1 MNTLWKYIGRM
12 CSAVFF
18 FFFFFAAVFILLII
32 SQEIIMTCCM
42 DDASWQGRKHC
53 SEWCVHSSVQV
64 NVVLGMTGT
73 DYRMTRQA
81 TGVGVG
87 SRQSVCVW
95 ECLCVSISICVLCL
109 QTSDGMWGSRGK
121 TVSLWVVYTCNLL
134 RSDQLEPIMPHCF
147 SFISHFFLSLGLC
160 ASILSPS
167 FFFSLQWE
175 PALLQRERWGKDG
188 GREKRH
194 TRKSLEDWWWEME
207 IGGWLGEQRR
217 KVDGIEQ

>member
-1 MNTLWKYIGRM
+1 MEVHWKNVF
-12 CSAVFF
+12 CSLFF
-18 FFFFFAAVFILLII
+18 LLLFFAAVLILLII

-87 SRQSVCVW
+87 SRQSVCVSV
-95 ECLCVSISICVLCL
+95 CLCVIISICVLCL
-109 QTSDGMWGSRGK
+109 RASDGVWGSRGK
-121 TVSLWVVYTCNLL
+121 TVSLWVVYSCNLL

-147 SFISHFFLSLGLC
+147 FFISHFFLSLGLC
-160 ASILSPS
+160 ASILSLRLFS
-167 FFFSLQWE
+167 FHCSGSQLCC
-175 PALLQRERWGKDG
+175 RGKDG
-188 GREKRH
+188 VKMGGERKDILERVWKIDGEKWR
-194 TRKSLEDWWWEME
+194 
-207 IGGWLGEQRR
+207 
-217 KVDGIEQ
+217 